1 MNRESDVTVSPKE
14 FAAQVKWDAQGL
26 APAIVQDAY
35 SKEVLT
41 LAYMN
46 EESLNLSIQSGETW
60 FWSRSRQE
68 FWHKGATSGNVQ
80 RIVSLSYDCD
90 GDALLVGVEP
100 TGPACHTGRVSC
112 FFNKAALEQAE
123 SEQGTAG
130 EGAIGTI
137 DAIDDASAGT
147 DAAGSEPEFA
157 QTSPVNAGA
166 GETNGRFDVLGELEG
181 IIADRD
187 RDRPEGAYTTY
198 LFEKGID
205 KILKKVGEE
214 TAESIIAAKN
224 GDNAELRLEVSDLL
238 YHLLVLLQERKLPL
252 DEIMD
257 ELARRHERPRR
268 D

>member
-1 MNRESDVTVSPKE
+1 MNRDTDVTVLPEE
-14 FAAQVKWDAQGL
+14 FAANVKWDAQGL
-26 APAIVQDAY
+26 APVIVQDAE
-35 SKEVLT
+35 SGEVLT

-46 EESLNLSIQSGETW
+46 EESLRRSIESGETW

-90 GDALLVGVEP
+90 GDALLVGVQP
-100 TGPACHTGRVSC
+100 AGPACHTGRVSC
-112 FFNKAALEQAE
+112 FFNKTTLESAAENGAAVTSAESIAAAPSQAGAE
-123 SEQGTAG
+123 SERVLGM
-130 EGAIGTI
+130 
-137 DAIDDASAGT
+137 
-147 DAAGSEPEFA
+147 EPE
-157 QTSPVNAGA
+157 SVNPSVGGSSAS
-166 GETNGRFDVLGELEG
+166 NGRFEVLAELEG
-181 IIADRD
+181 IIAERYIE
-187 RDRPEGAYTTY
+187 RPEGAYTTY

-224 GDNAELRLEVSDLL
+224 GDNAELRLEVSDLI